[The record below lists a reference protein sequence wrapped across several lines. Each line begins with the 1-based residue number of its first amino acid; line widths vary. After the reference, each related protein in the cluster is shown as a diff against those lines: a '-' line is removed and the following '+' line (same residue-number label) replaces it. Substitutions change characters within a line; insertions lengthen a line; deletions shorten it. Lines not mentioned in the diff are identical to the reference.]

1 MTTGAASSLTGLDP
15 VERMVTALLV
25 GDIARYDR
33 AIARLEALK
42 ARSLTRLAGVA
53 HASGERSP
61 NRDGIDYARR
71 AMAAD
76 IAAATHTHPV
86 AAKHAME
93 DAETLTLR
101 FPATFEALA
110 GGTISAKHAR
120 VITEAGG
127 ALHPDARAAFD
138 SSTVPVAETMTPG
151 ELSRVA
157 KKRAAEMADLSPRE
171 RHLRARERRFVSITD
186 LDDGMST
193 LRVNGPSLEVH
204 AVYDRLTK
212 LAKIVKHDRAGV
224 REQYR
229 RAVGHPIG
237 AECAAE
243 GCACREVRGSRAAGD
258 VAAGGGDAAAADGTV
273 PETST
278 GGARSGALTPE
289 AVTAATDHRSLDQL
303 RTDLFIDLL
312 LGAEPTGHDLHRAG
326 TTETLT
332 HIRAEVQ
339 VTIPA
344 TMILDPDDGTA
355 WLDAGTLISPDTA
368 RHLADTSPGWDR
380 LFYRPDT
387 GIVEH
392 IDHYRPTAWQKRA
405 LIGRD
410 LTCRFPGCTTPA
422 RRADIDHTHAFAEG
436 GRTTLS
442 NLACLCE
449 AHHVMKH
456 QSDWQMKQLDDG
468 VIEWT
473 SPSGYSYAT
482 EPPSRVYFREEPTA
496 EPASASTSPPSAAP
510 SPRQSQSQS
519 PASPWPS
526 ASASPPAST
535 SPPASAP
542 PSPSAPPPNHM
553 WDPSI
558 EDSSDP
564 ADPPPWTSG

>member
-1 MTTGAASSLTGLDP
+1 MNTGAASSLTGLDP
-15 VERMVTALLV
+15 AERMVTALLV

-42 ARSLTRLAGVA
+42 AHSLTRLAGIA

-76 IAAATHTHPV
+76 IAAATHTHPI

-120 VITEAGG
+120 VITDAGSG
-127 ALHPDARAAFD
+127 LHPDARAAFD

-171 RHLRARERRFVSITD
+171 RHQRARERRFVSITD

-193 LRVNGPSLEVH
+193 LRMNGPSLEVH
-204 AVYDRLTK
+204 AVYDRLTT

-229 RAVGHPIG
+229 RVVGHGVG
-237 AECAAE
+237 AECVVE
-243 GCACREVRGSRAAGD
+243 GCACRS
-258 VAAGGGDAAAADGTV
+258 AGGVDASGSGANDAGHVTGA
-273 PETST
+273 
-278 GGARSGALTPE
+278 GGARTTSPSAAEMSPGIGARGTLAHAMDTTDAATHATANPAHTTGTDERAEQSTGSHTRPVTPDALTPE

-332 HIRAEVQ
+332 HVHAEVQ

-344 TMILDPDDGTA
+344 TMILNPDDEAA

-368 RHLADTSPGWDR
+368 RHLAGASPGWDR

-422 RRADIDHTHAFAEG
+422 RRTDIDHTHAFAEG

-473 SPSGYSYAT
+473 SPSGYSYEA
-482 EPPSRVYFREEPTA
+482 EPPSRVYFREEPTV
-496 EPASASTSPPSAAP
+496 EPNPES
-510 SPRQSQSQS
+510 
-519 PASPWPS
+519 SPW
-526 ASASPPAST
+526 
-535 SPPASAP
+535 
-542 PSPSAPPPNHM
+542 
-553 WDPSI
+553 
-558 EDSSDP
+558 DP
-564 ADPPPWTSG
+564 APARAEDRPDPPPWTSD

>member
-15 VERMVTALLV
+15 AERMVTALLV
-25 GDIARYDR
+25 DDIARYDR

-42 ARSLTRLAGVA
+42 ARSLTRLAGIA

-127 ALHPDARAAFD
+127 SLHPEARAAFD

-171 RHLRARERRFVSITD
+171 RHQRARERRFVSITD

-229 RAVGHPIG
+229 QAVGHPIG

-243 GCACREVRGSRAAGD
+243 GCACRVIDGSD
-258 VAAGGGDAAAADGTV
+258 
-273 PETST
+273 ST
-278 GGARSGALTPE
+278 NTPLTPE

-332 HIRAEVQ
+332 HIHAEVQ

-368 RHLADTSPGWDR
+368 RHLAGASPGWDR

-387 GIVEH
+387 GQVEH

-422 RRADIDHTHAFAEG
+422 RRTDIDHTHAFAEG
-436 GRTTLS
+436 GRTTMS

-473 SPSGYSYAT
+473 SPSGAVYET

-496 EPASASTSPPSAAP
+496 RPTPASTSPPASAP
-510 SPRQSQSQS
+510 SPQQSQS

-526 ASASPPAST
+526 ASASPPASI

-542 PSPSAPPPNHM
+542 QSPSAPPSGHT
-553 WDPSI
+553 WDASS

-564 ADPPPWTSG
+564 ADPPPWTLG

>member
-1 MTTGAASSLTGLDP
+1 MTSDAASSLTGLDP

-42 ARSLTRLAGVA
+42 ARSLTRLAGIA

-101 FPATFEALA
+101 FPATFDALA
-110 GGTISAKHAR
+110 SGTISAKHAR
-120 VITEAGG
+120 VITDAGG

-138 SSTVPVAETMTPG
+138 SATVPVAETMTPG

-171 RHLRARERRFVSITD
+171 RHQRARERRFVSITD
-186 LDDGMST
+186 LDDGMSA
-193 LRVNGPSLEVH
+193 LRMNGPSLELH
-204 AVYDRLTK
+204 AVYDRLTR
-212 LAKIVKHDRAGV
+212 LAKTVKHDRAGV

-229 RAVGHPIG
+229 RTVGHGVG
-237 AECAAE
+237 AECVVE
-243 GCACREVRGSRAAGD
+243 GCACRDVRGSRAAGD
-258 VAAGGGDAAAADGTV
+258 VAAGGGDAAADGTV

-278 GGARSGALTPE
+278 GGARAGALTPE

-339 VTIPA
+339 ITIPA

-368 RHLADTSPGWDR
+368 RHLAGASPGWDR
-380 LFYRPDT
+380 LFYRPGT

-422 RRADIDHTHAFAEG
+422 RRTDIDHTHAFAEG
-436 GRTTLS
+436 GRTTMS

-473 SPSGYSYAT
+473 SPSGAVYET
-482 EPPSRVYFREEPTA
+482 EPPSRVYFREEPTV
-496 EPASASTSPPSAAP
+496 EPNPAS
-510 SPRQSQSQS
+510 
-519 PASPWPS
+519 SPWG
-526 ASASPPAST
+526 PA
-535 SPPASAP
+535 PARA
-542 PSPSAPPPNHM
+542 
-553 WDPSI
+553 
-558 EDSSDP
+558 EDRP
-564 ADPPPWTSG
+564 DPPPWISD